1 MTYLY
6 YFTYEIKKR
15 NLILIFQYEYMML
28 QLLKIIFIAFSL
40 LISASISHAYTCSK
54 DVRECSNLKLCKKT
68 TKMENGEKSWDN
80 DTTWVLHLAEAKRR
94 NLTCGIIKNTA
105 IKTNN
110 KKIIYP
116 KCRINNS
123 INCYGEIKYSDS
135 SFYFGEISPKNI
147 RNGLGLYIYP
157 NGDYWVGS
165 WKNNNFRNGE
175 KASAKRAF
183 KYNGFNTFP
192 LSERKKAQ
200 KVLSDLGF
208 YNSSI
213 DGQFGK
219 NTFIGGARF
228 LVEKKSHL
236 FFKETIMSKTGS
248 IETYRSVLNYGKL
261 LSNKRKSNS
270 TNTLFKIET
279 ASFNRSDF
287 SRLNVTQRK
296 QLQYGLKQLG
306 FYRSSVDGLYG
317 AGTEKAVRLY
327 ARSKGI
333 KSGFPNSIFN
343 KIVSEVNVPSSFT
356 VATKPNPK
364 PKPKS
369 KAASKSGCRSILSIL
384 TGIDEL
390 CIDRPYNPSSSGLSV
405 DWPEDPLPYI
415 GTSNSCISDVNCDYG
430 YVCIKRVGRG
440 GQCMKKPRNSNRNF
454 EPKSCTR
461 DTQCG
466 IGNKCDRTY
475 RVCVER

>member
-6 YFTYEIKKR
+6 YFTCDRKKR
-15 NLILIFQYEYMML
+15 NLIMIFQYECMML
-28 QLLKIIFIAFSL
+28 QLLKIIFIVFTIL
-40 LISASISHAYTCSK
+40 MMASISYANVCLDDPSKCTNAQVCSVANIRKTNLGSWAQERDKFIIESKKRNLSCQTVNYT
-54 DVRECSNLKLCKKT
+54 KKT
-68 TKMENGEKSWDN
+68 K
-80 DTTWVLHLAEAKRR
+80 
-94 NLTCGIIKNTA
+94 
-105 IKTNN
+105 KT
-110 KKIIYP
+110 IYP
-116 KCRINNS
+116 KCS
-123 INCYGEIKYSDS
+123 INDSSDCYGEIRYSDS

-157 NGDYWVGS
+157 NGDYWVGN
-165 WKNNNFRNGE
+165 WKNNNFLNGE

-192 LSERKKAQ
+192 LAERKKAQ
-200 KVLSDLGF
+200 KILSDLGY

-236 FFKETIMSKTGS
+236 FFKNTIISKTGS
-248 IETYRSVLNYGKL
+248 IETYKSVLNYGKL
-261 LSNKRKSNS
+261 QSVKSKSNS

-356 VATKPNPK
+356 VATKPN

>member
-1 MTYLY
+1 MG
-6 YFTYEIKKR
+6 
-15 NLILIFQYEYMML
+15 N
-28 QLLKIIFIAFSL
+28 
-40 LISASISHAYTCSK
+40 
-54 DVRECSNLKLCKKT
+54 
-68 TKMENGEKSWDN
+68 
-80 DTTWVLHLAEAKRR
+80 
-94 NLTCGIIKNTA
+94 
-105 IKTNN
+105 
-110 KKIIYP
+110 
-116 KCRINNS
+116 
-123 INCYGEIKYSDS
+123 
-135 SFYFGEISPKNI
+135 
-147 RNGLGLYIYP
+147 
-157 NGDYWVGS
+157 
-165 WKNNNFRNGE
+165 WKNNNFLNGE

-261 LSNKRKSNS
+261 LANKRKSNS

-306 FYRSSVDGLYG
+306 FYRSNVDGLYG
-317 AGTEKAVRLY
+317 SGTEKAVRLY

-333 KSGFPNSIFN
+333 KSGFPNSIYN
-343 KIVSEVNVPSSFT
+343 KIISEVNVPSSF
-356 VATKPNPK
+356 AIAAKPKKNTKP
-364 PKPKS
+364 
-369 KAASKSGCRSILSIL
+369 KANAPLMDKATGQAAAAILCTIFTKNAQGCIAGA
-384 TGIDEL
+384 TGNKIDMDET
-390 CIDRPYNPSSSGLSV
+390 YSSSPSV
-405 DWPEDPLPYI
+405 PD
-415 GTSNSCISDVNCDYG
+415 NCISDVGCGYG
-430 YVCIKRVGRG
+430 YMCIKKVGRG
-440 GQCMKKPRNSNRNF
+440 SECMKKPTGAGIDFKPQGCNYS
-454 EPKSCTR
+454 T
-461 DTQCG
+461 DCG
-466 IGNKCDRTY
+466 IGAKCHSTY
-475 RVCVER
+475 KICVKR